1 MDINSC
7 QWTITFLIY
16 EQVTETTSL
25 ENNNCWGF
33 KLIHFQLS
41 KQKRESDMIIELYY
55 INDVDRVDYNTSW
68 QGNLKIINSFC
79 RKQFVYINQVH

>member
-1 MDINSC
+1 
-7 QWTITFLIY
+7 
-16 EQVTETTSL
+16 
-25 ENNNCWGF
+25 
-33 KLIHFQLS
+33 
-41 KQKRESDMIIELYY
+41 MIIELYY